1 MRSLRHNVR
10 GVMRE
15 DSLWIGKVSA
25 FPFETSPNN
34 SARALMRVAGAAG
47 GDSSQAVRVCK
58 LSDLSST
65 QVSNLLVCGSPVHSI
80 VALVQGTQDT
90 DLLPAKDGFEATR
103 ALQSRA
109 VKCVLGEESS
119 HSFNLMAYCHE
130 NQLLVYKLD
139 DETAVVLI
147 SAVIAED
154 DNTWTLVADR
164 MQKIKD
170 RDIEATKGALLAE
183 LGMATESYSSTS
195 GDGSEAAEA
204 ALELRSLKRART
216 ISKWPSFPPRSS

>member
-10 GVMRE
+10 GVLRD
-15 DSLWIGKVSA
+15 DSFWIGKVSA
-25 FPFETSPNN
+25 FPLTSPNA
-34 SARALMRVAGAAG
+34 SARALMRAAGAAG

-58 LSDLSST
+58 LSDLLST
-65 QVSNLLVCGSPVHSI
+65 QISNLLVCGSPVHSI

-90 DLLPAKDGFEATR
+90 DLMPAKAGFETTR

-109 VKCVLGEESS
+109 VKCVLGGQIS

-147 SAVIAED
+147 SAVIVED

-170 RDIEATKGALLAE
+170 RDIEATKDALLAE
-183 LGMATESYSSTS
+183 LGMATEAHSSSS
-195 GDGSEAAEA
+195 GGGSEPAEVVQ
-204 ALELRSLKRART
+204 ELRSLKRART
-216 ISKWPSFPPRSS
+216 ISKWPSSPAPSS